1 MGTVLFFP
9 FLKEKK
15 RTISNFIKKK
25 ECDNVE
31 IIIGKSSGFCA
42 GVKNAI
48 IKTEQELKQNKQKID
63 CLGELVHNRQVIER
77 LEKEGLNLINHI
89 EEAKNKV
96 IIRAHGI
103 AKEIYEIAQK
113 NGIEL
118 IDLTCP
124 KVLKIHEIIDDYS
137 KKGYYTILIGIK
149 EHPEVIGSIS
159 FAGEKSSLITE
170 KEEIEETIK
179 QIEKL
184 QIKKILIVAQ
194 TTFNLKKFEEISQE
208 IKEKL
213 NNEYVV
219 EIKNTI
225 CPATK
230 IRQEE
235 TNEISQKV
243 DYMIIVGGKNSS
255 NTKKLYDISI
265 KNCKNVECVETV
277 KELNINKVKEFDKI
291 GIMAGASTP
300 NESVEEIVKALKGE
314 D

>member
-1 MGTVLFFP
+1 M
-9 FLKEKK
+9 
-15 RTISNFIKKK
+15 
-25 ECDNVE
+25 E

-42 GVKNAI
+42 GVRNAI
-48 IKTEQELKQNKQKID
+48 TKTEQELKQNKQQID
-63 CLGELVHNRQVIER
+63 CLGELVHNRQVIEK
-77 LEKEGLNLINHI
+77 LEKEGLHLINNI
-89 EEAKNKV
+89 EEAQNKV

-103 AKEIYEIAQK
+103 AKEIYEIAKQNK
-113 NGIEL
+113 IEL

-124 KVLKIHEIIDDYS
+124 KVLKIHEIIEEYS

-159 FAGEKSSLITE
+159 FAGKNSSLITE
-170 KEEIEETIK
+170 KEEIEQVIK
-179 QIEKL
+179 QIENI
-184 QIKKILIVAQ
+184 QIEKILIIAQ

-208 IKEKL
+208 IKQKL
-213 NNEYVV
+213 GNEYII

-225 CPATK
+225 CHATK

-277 KELNINKVKEFDKI
+277 KELDINTLKKFNKI

-314 D
+314 DKK